1 MYRYVIS
8 VILLL
13 ALILAKI
20 FLKEDKK
27 ITQNK
32 ESQGIWMLAKKD
44 TFAYVFRHTINI
56 VLMRF
61 LWFFGKEWCKENI
74 CWCSIICYS
83 DTRNKQSISSRNLSI
98 RLWIELSKHYKFKSL
113 WFNKDR
119 WYSTNFNRTYCSDC
133 FCIVRMR

>member
-1 MYRYVIS
+1 MHRHVIS

-44 TFAYVFRHTINI
+44 TFAYVFRHTTI
-56 VLMRF
+56 VDV
-61 LWFFGKEWCKENI
+61 I
-74 CWCSIICYS
+74 
-83 DTRNKQSISSRNLSI
+83 
-98 RLWIELSKHYKFKSL
+98 
-113 WFNKDR
+113 
-119 WYSTNFNRTYCSDC
+119 
-133 FCIVRMR
+133 